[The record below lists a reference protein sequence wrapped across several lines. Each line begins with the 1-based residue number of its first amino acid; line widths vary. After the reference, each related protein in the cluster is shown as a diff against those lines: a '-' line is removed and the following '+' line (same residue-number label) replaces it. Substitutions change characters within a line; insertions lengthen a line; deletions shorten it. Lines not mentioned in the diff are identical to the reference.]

1 MHDNSLTKKVL
12 EGVRT
17 NPGVSRRAL
26 LGLLPGK
33 PNPRSVSTALTILA
47 RGGVIEN
54 QGRSGLAA
62 SWFPVI
68 REVDFRFR
76 KIAIDL
82 LKELKSVHHSQREE
96 FLAQRLQEIFGD
108 SAPPA

>member
-1 MHDNSLTKKVL
+1 MIHSNSLTRKVL
-12 EGVRT
+12 ESVRK
-17 NPGVSRRAL
+17 NPGVSRRVL
-26 LGLLPGK
+26 IGSLPGK

-54 QGRSGLAA
+54 KGRSGLAA

-68 REVDFRFR
+68 MEVDFKFR

-82 LKELKSVHHSQREE
+82 LKEMKGVHHSQREE
-96 FLAQRLQEIFGD
+96 FLAKRLQEIFGD
-108 SAPPA
+108 QK